1 MRVLIDKAGL
11 ASTLL
16 CDYLH
21 KLLAEKEL
29 TVQSVCVCV
38 CVCVY
43 THMRAW
49 SCHLPFN
56 EYTHSQGMAGSLSPL
71 IPTFYRF

>member
-21 KLLAEKEL
+21 KSLAEKEL

-38 CVCVY
+38 H
-43 THMRAW
+43 THACM
-49 SCHLPFN
+49 
-56 EYTHSQGMAGSLSPL
+56 ELSPAL
-71 IPTFYRF
+71 Q